1 MTSPYFVK
9 TRNRLKLSET
19 QRALV
24 VWDVFKG
31 QVTLMKRMLT
41 SLHIIESVTVPVN
54 MTCFF
59 QPLDSTVNEAAKH
72 FMKKQFA
79 FDISNEV
86 KHQLDTG
93 KRDED
98 IDVDM
103 RIHITAIK
111 PLHTQWLVN
120 KCNFF
125 NTVDVNI
132 TKGWRK
138 ADISDKLDGS
148 TILTLPPVDPFED
161 LTDDSC

>member
-1 MTSPYFVK
+1 
-9 TRNRLKLSET
+9 
-19 QRALV
+19 
-24 VWDVFKG
+24 
-31 QVTLMKRMLT
+31 MLT

-79 FDISNEV
+79 FDISNAV

-103 RIHITAIK
+103 RIRNCYKTIAYPMASK
-111 PLHTQWLVN
+111 QVQLLQY
-120 KCNFF
+120 C
-125 NTVDVNI
+125 
-132 TKGWRK
+132 TKK
-138 ADISDKLDGS
+138 M
-148 TILTLPPVDPFED
+148 
-161 LTDDSC
+161 